1 MVIQANVCAVGK
13 IQTGTSQQ
21 SGNQWRKQEFVV
33 EWFVNPNDTQSQKIV
48 LSLMNDRIEQYNL
61 QVGDKVEVRFDLRY
75 REYQERFY
83 QDVYMPYDGLK
94 KINKVTKDTAPL
106 QPAQAPNVQQATNSP
121 QPQNNAPQGGENKG
135 GQGDDLPF

>member
-94 KINKVTKDTAPL
+94 KISKVTKDTATL
-106 QPAQAPNVQQATNSP
+106 QPAQVQTAQQATNSP
-121 QPQNNAPQGGENKG
+121 QQQNNAPQGGENQKG
-135 GQGDDLPF
+135 GGDDLPF

>member
-75 REYQERFY
+75 REYQDRFY

-94 KINKVTKDTAPL
+94 KISKVTKDTATL
-106 QPAQAPNVQQATNSP
+106 QPAQPANVQQPTNSS
-121 QPQNNAPQGGENKG
+121 QPQNNAPTGGENQG
-135 GQGDDLPF
+135 GQSDDLPF

>member
-94 KINKVTKDTAPL
+94 KISKVTKDTATL
-106 QPAQAPNVQQATNSP
+106 QPAQATNVQQPTNSP
-121 QPQNNAPQGGENKG
+121 QPQNNAPQGGGNQEG
-135 GQGDDLPF
+135 GADDLPF

>member
-94 KINKVTKDTAPL
+94 KISKVTKDTATL
-106 QPAQAPNVQQATNSP
+106 QPAQVPAAQQATNSP
-121 QPQNNAPQGGENKG
+121 QPQNNAPQGGENQE

>member
-33 EWFVNPNDTQSQKIV
+33 EWFVNQNDTQSQKIV

-94 KINKVTKDTAPL
+94 KIGKVTKDTAAL
-106 QPAQAPNVQQATNSP
+106 QPAQATNVQQPANSP
-121 QPQNNAPQGGENKG
+121 QPQNNAPQGGEKS
-135 GQGDDLPF
+135 DDLPF

>member
-94 KINKVTKDTAPL
+94 KISKVTKDTATL
-106 QPAQAPNVQQATNSP
+106 QPAQVPTTQQATNSP
-121 QPQNNAPQGGENKG
+121 QPQNNAPQGGENQG
-135 GQGDDLPF
+135 GHGDDLPF

>member
-94 KINKVTKDTAPL
+94 KISKVTKDTATL
-106 QPAQAPNVQQATNSP
+106 QPAQVQTAQQATNSP
-121 QPQNNAPQGGENKG
+121 QPQNNAPQGDENQKG
-135 GQGDDLPF
+135 GADDLPF

>member
-94 KINKVTKDTAPL
+94 KISKVTKDTATL
-106 QPAQAPNVQQATNSP
+106 QPAQTPNVQQPTNSP
-121 QPQNNAPQGGENKG
+121 QPLNNAPTGGENQG

>member
-94 KINKVTKDTAPL
+94 KISKVTKDTATL
-106 QPAQAPNVQQATNSP
+106 QPAQVQTAQQATNSP
-121 QPQNNAPQGGENKG
+121 QPQNNAPTGGENQG
-135 GQGDDLPF
+135 GQSDDLPF

>member
-94 KINKVTKDTAPL
+94 KISKVTKDTATL
-106 QPAQAPNVQQATNSP
+106 QPAQTPNIHQPTNSP
-121 QPQNNAPQGGENKG
+121 QQQQNAATDGKNQGGES
-135 GQGDDLPF
+135 DDVPF

>member
-48 LSLMNDRIEQYNL
+48 LSMMNDRIEQYNL

-94 KINKVTKDTAPL
+94 KISKVTKDTATL
-106 QPAQAPNVQQATNSP
+106 QPAQVPTTQQPTNSQ
-121 QPQNNAPQGGENKG
+121 QPQNNAPQGGENQKG
-135 GQGDDLPF
+135 GADDLPF

>member
-94 KINKVTKDTAPL
+94 KISKVTKDTATL
-106 QPAQAPNVQQATNSP
+106 QPAQVQTAQQETNSP
-121 QPQNNAPQGGENKG
+121 QPQNNAPTGGENQG

>member
-94 KINKVTKDTAPL
+94 KINKVTKDTATL
-106 QPAQAPNVQQATNSP
+106 QPAQVQTAQQATNSP
-121 QPQNNAPQGGENKG
+121 QPQNNAPQGGENKEG
-135 GQGDDLPF
+135 GGDDLPF

>member
-94 KINKVTKDTAPL
+94 KISKVTKDTATL
-106 QPAQAPNVQQATNSP
+106 QPAQAPTAQQATNSP
-121 QPQNNAPQGGENKG
+121 QPQNNAPTGGENQG

>member
-94 KINKVTKDTAPL
+94 KISNVTKDTATL
-106 QPAQAPNVQQATNSP
+106 QPAQTPNVQQPTNSP
-121 QPQNNAPQGGENKG
+121 QQQNNAPTGGENQG

>member
-94 KINKVTKDTAPL
+94 KISNVTKDTATL
-106 QPAQAPNVQQATNSP
+106 QPAQTPNVQQPTNSP
-121 QPQNNAPQGGENKG
+121 QPLNNAPTGGENQG

>member
-94 KINKVTKDTAPL
+94 KISKVTKDTATL
-106 QPAQAPNVQQATNSP
+106 QPAQTPNVQQPTNST
-121 QPQNNAPQGGENKG
+121 QPLNNAPTGGENQG
-135 GQGDDLPF
+135 GQSDDLPF

>member
-106 QPAQAPNVQQATNSP
+106 QPAQAQTAQQATNSP
-121 QPQNNAPQGGENKG
+121 QPQNNAPTGGENKG

>member
-94 KINKVTKDTAPL
+94 KIGKVTKDTAAL
-106 QPAQAPNVQQATNSP
+106 QAAQATNVQQPTNSP
-121 QPQNNAPQGGENKG
+121 QPQQNATQGGEKS
-135 GQGDDLPF
+135 DDLPF

>member
-94 KINKVTKDTAPL
+94 KISKVTKDTATL
-106 QPAQAPNVQQATNSP
+106 QPTQVPNTQQATNSP
-121 QPQNNAPQGGENKG
+121 QQQNNAPQGGENQEG
-135 GQGDDLPF
+135 GGDDLPF

>member
-13 IQTGTSQQ
+13 VQTGTSQQ

-94 KINKVTKDTAPL
+94 KISKVTKDTAPL
-106 QPAQAPNVQQATNSP
+106 QPTQAQTAQQATNSP
-121 QPQNNAPQGGENKG
+121 QPKNNAPQGDENQKG
-135 GQGDDLPF
+135 GADDLPF

>member
-48 LSLMNDRIEQYNL
+48 LSLMNDHIEQYNL

-106 QPAQAPNVQQATNSP
+106 QPAQAQNVQQPTNSP
-121 QPQNNAPQGGENKG
+121 QQQNNAPQGGENQGEG
-135 GQGDDLPF
+135 GDGLPF

>member
-94 KINKVTKDTAPL
+94 KISKVTKDTATL
-106 QPAQAPNVQQATNSP
+106 QPAQAPTAQQATISP
-121 QPQNNAPQGGENKG
+121 QPQNNAPTGGENQG

>member
-13 IQTGTSQQ
+13 IQTGTSHQ

-94 KINKVTKDTAPL
+94 KISKVTKDTATL
-106 QPAQAPNVQQATNSP
+106 QPAQAQTDQQATNSP
-121 QPQNNAPQGGENKG
+121 QPQNNAPQGGENQEG
-135 GQGDDLPF
+135 GADDLPF